1 MEACWPPFLFHV
13 IASGGRKAPRG
24 NLLYKWLIR
33 IDKQILFT
41 GDCFGHTCPGVSA
54 GDNLPRNDIF
64 SICGYNS
71 PAMDSKTLHVLE
83 YPKILKRLK
92 AYCDFSASMEL
103 ARALEP
109 TDSYD
114 LALAR
119 LAETTEAR
127 RLFSVQDIGIGGAH
141 DIRPAA
147 DLAARGGVLDPQQL
161 LDVKS
166 TLISCREIKKS
177 LERKTDEYPRLAG
190 LAAGLPESHGIVDAI
205 TRVLSER
212 GEVLD
217 SASPKL
223 GTLRR
228 EIKIAHD
235 RLMSRLQRYLTESA
249 NKLQESIITQRD
261 GRYVIPLRAEFKGQI
276 KAVIHDQ
283 SSSGATLFVEPLP
296 VVELNNTMRELQLQE
311 RDEERR
317 ILFELSAQIG
327 GHREEL
333 TYGVENLA
341 MLDLIFAKAKYAE
354 ELKASEPVLSQRPNV
369 KRQKVS
375 NKGDAIES
383 SDVQRSTFD
392 VPHIKLIHARHP
404 LLEPATVV
412 PIDVDPKPGT
422 RAIVITGPNT
432 GGKTVSLKT
441 VGLLALMA
449 QSGLHVPAQSGS
461 ELPCFHAV
469 YADIGDEQSIEQS
482 LSTFSGHITNI
493 IHILKQIDHRS
504 LVIFDELGAG
514 TDPQEGAALARAI
527 LSHLLE
533 TGCTVLVA
541 THYPE
546 LKTFAHSTDGVVNA
560 SLEFDIQTLR
570 PTFHLTIGLPGR
582 SNALLIAQ
590 RLGLSQPII
599 DTAKGEINPEDLRA
613 DKLLDDIR
621 KERNRTSR
629 ERQKLEKARDKLES
643 QTKEIEKR
651 LDKIEDERREVL
663 AKARAEGEL
672 EVAVLRK
679 NIDSLKSQLKKAKQP
694 LEVLKAIEEKVE
706 TMEEKIEAPV
716 ERQTSNVIRPPSLI
730 TRHSSLQLGERVLV
744 STLNADG
751 VVTALGESDAEVQI
765 GSLRVRARLV
775 DLVRKSSESVIS
787 EQSSVTRHPSH
798 VTSSPAVSSPGLEL
812 NLRGKL
818 VDEGLD
824 ELERYLERAFSAGL
838 LFVRIV
844 HGKGTGRMREA
855 VRNALKSSPYV
866 SSFEEPKDTEG
877 GAGVTVAK
885 MAK

>member
-1 MEACWPPFLFHV
+1 
-13 IASGGRKAPRG
+13 
-24 NLLYKWLIR
+24 
-33 IDKQILFT
+33 
-41 GDCFGHTCPGVSA
+41 
-54 GDNLPRNDIF
+54 
-64 SICGYNS
+64 
-71 PAMDSKTLHVLE
+71 MDAKTLSVLE
-83 YPKILKRLK
+83 YPKILERLK
-92 AYCDFSASMEL
+92 SFCDFSASMEL
-103 ARALEP
+103 ARSLAP

-119 LAETTEAR
+119 LAETSEAR
-127 RLFSVQDIGIGGAH
+127 RLFSTNDNIGIGGAH
-141 DIRPAA
+141 DIRSAA

-166 TLISCREIKKS
+166 TLISSRELKKS
-177 LERKTDEYPRLAG
+177 LERKTDEYPRLAQI
-190 LAAGLPESHGIVDAI
+190 AAGLPEAHGIVDSI
-205 TRVLSER
+205 SRVLSER

-223 GTLRR
+223 ATLRR

-249 NKLQESIITQRD
+249 NKLQEPIITQRD

-276 KAVIHDQ
+276 KAVVHDQ

-296 VVELNNTMRELQLQE
+296 IVELNNSMRELQLQE

-317 ILFELSAQIG
+317 ILYELSAQIG
-327 GHREEL
+327 GYREEL

-354 ELKASEPVLSQRPNV
+354 ELQASEPVLRKMKDERKKNE
-369 KRQKVS
+369 
-375 NKGDAIES
+375 NES
-383 SDVQRSTFD
+383 LPSFIFR
-392 VPHIKLIHARHP
+392 LNHARHP
-404 LLEPATVV
+404 LLNPDTVV
-412 PIDVDPKPGT
+412 PIDVDPVPGT

-449 QSGLHVPAQSGS
+449 QSGLHIPAQSGS

-493 IHILKQIDHRS
+493 IRILKQIDQRS

-527 LSHLLE
+527 LTHLLE
-533 TGCTVLVA
+533 TGCTTLVA

-546 LKTFAHSTDGVVNA
+546 LKTFAHSTEGVVNA
-560 SLEFDIQTLR
+560 SLEFDIKTLR
-570 PTFHLTIGLPGR
+570 PTYRLTLGLPGR

-590 RLGLSQPII
+590 RLGLPQPII
-599 DTAKGEINPEDLRA
+599 DSAKAEIHPDDLRA

-629 ERQKLEKARDKLES
+629 ERQKLEKARDRLEA

-651 LDKIEDERREVL
+651 LEQIEDERREVL

-672 EVAVLRK
+672 EVAVLKR

-694 LEVLKAIEEKVE
+694 LEALKQLEEKVEAIEEK
-706 TMEEKIEAPV
+706 IGAPV
-716 ERQTSNVIRPPSLI
+716 ERRSTMDNRPS
-730 TRHSSLQLGERVLV
+730 SSLVTRPLSLGERVTV
-744 STLNADG
+744 STLNTDG
-751 VVTALGESDAEVQI
+751 IVTALGEADAEVQI
-765 GSLRVRARLV
+765 GSLRVRARLADLIRKGQEV
-775 DLVRKSSESVIS
+775 DNPEGK
-787 EQSSVTRHPSH
+787 TNP
-798 VTSSPAVSSPGLEL
+798 SPGLRGGDESKPVSEGSARAALSSTKSPGIEL

-818 VDEGLD
+818 VEDGLE
-824 ELERYLERAFSAGL
+824 ELDRYLERAYSSGL

-855 VRNALKSSPYV
+855 VRNALKESPYV
-866 SSFEEPKDTEG
+866 ASFEEPKDNEG